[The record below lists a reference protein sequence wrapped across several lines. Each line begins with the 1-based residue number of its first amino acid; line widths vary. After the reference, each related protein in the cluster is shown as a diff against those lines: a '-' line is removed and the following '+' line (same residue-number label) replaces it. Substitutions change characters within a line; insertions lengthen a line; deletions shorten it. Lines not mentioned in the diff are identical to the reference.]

1 VAGEGEHGPDDE
13 RPGRVESKRHAGEDP
28 DLGVRGLDEPVGE
41 VVLDRGEDPVAAFH
55 DALLQLH
62 ERGHPAAPRPADPPV
77 QRVSGCLIGELED
90 HASALFQQ
98 TLWKNSENLTEN
110 QHVTGRRGI
119 GAGRCAHSRRVI
131 SA

>member
-1 VAGEGEHGPDDE
+1 MARTMSGPAGWNPNAT
-13 RPGRVESKRHAGEDP
+13 R
-28 DLGVRGLDEPVGE
+28 
-41 VVLDRGEDPVAAFH
+41 
-55 DALLQLH
+55 
-62 ERGHPAAPRPADPPV
+62 
-77 QRVSGCLIGELED
+77 ELED